1 MVNLKYVEHLDNSAL
16 LERLA
21 NSVLQVGDVDV
32 GIDDPDNPKVVSII
46 MKCCRKG
53 CNSAVF
59 EVADTD
65 LLEDTAVSLV
75 HAAMI
80 LRKARGEEVC

>member
-1 MVNLKYVEHLDNSAL
+1 MDLKYVEHL
-16 LERLA
+16 A
-21 NSVLQVGDVDV
+21 NLVLPVGDVDV

-59 EVADTD
+59 EVADTN
-65 LLEDTAVSLV
+65 LLEDAAVKLV
-75 HAAMI
+75 RAAMM
-80 LRKARGEEVC
+80 LRKARGEEVN